1 MIKKNGVKLTM
12 ELTIKSR
19 KLESY
24 INDKGHKELDMLYHE
39 IQLTGDFE
47 TCAKKSGQIMNRFP
61 DKTVLYGFLTSFLEI
76 CEMNNIEFDLTYDSV
91 KNISLG
97 LGALYS
103 IQKNS
108 YEKTKNKEIIIK
120 TLAAVLSFLAIN
132 EHDFWFKTTSY
143 FNQIKA
149 GKVFDVPLWSDA
161 DTVAVGKKK
170 YVDFLP
176 CCYAAAE
183 QSPFIVAGMSLNMT
197 PVIEEYKNLTGI
209 DLAQY
214 GLSNL
219 LIN

>member
-1 MIKKNGVKLTM
+1 M

-24 INDKGHKELDMLYHE
+24 LNDKGLKELDILKHE
-39 IQLTGDFE
+39 IESTGDFA
-47 TCAKKSGQIMNRFP
+47 TYAKKSGQIMNRFP
-61 DKTVLYGFLTSFLEI
+61 DKTVLYGYLTSFLEI
-76 CEMNNIEFDLTYDSV
+76 CEMNNIKFDLTYDSV
-91 KNISLG
+91 KSISLG
-97 LGALYS
+97 LGALYG

-108 YEKTKNKEIIIK
+108 YDKNKNQEIIIK

-143 FNQIKA
+143 FNQIKS
-149 GKVFDVPLWSDA
+149 GKVFDVPLWSDV
-161 DTVAVGKKK
+161 DTVAVGKNK

-176 CCYAAAE
+176 CCYAASAK
-183 QSPFIVAGMSLNMT
+183 SPFIVAGMSLNMT
-197 PVIEEYKNLTGI
+197 PVIEEYKNLTGV